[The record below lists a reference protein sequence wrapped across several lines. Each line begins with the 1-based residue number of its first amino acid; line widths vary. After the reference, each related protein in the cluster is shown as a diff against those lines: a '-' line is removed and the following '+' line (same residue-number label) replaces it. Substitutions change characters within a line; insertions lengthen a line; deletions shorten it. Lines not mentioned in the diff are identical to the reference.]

1 MLRVQIAVAKKS
13 QSQSR
18 PSNVDI
24 YKRKVDAVTQH
35 YEEQLKEMA
44 EELAALTQEEHNFHL
59 DIATS
64 VIPSEAKP
72 NLLFA
77 ETQSSINISDVSN
90 RSCSRVSSFQNTPKS
105 TNFSLFQ
112 QARLFS
118 DDLALEKN
126 QKEVEAVFT
135 VPSNPRKEVSSVFK
149 FKKTAT
155 VMNAAAKDSKTSQ
168 NMVLGVA
175 VAGDQQGQQSTGK
188 VSHQEGGYGTVS
200 SCGNTPG
207 VKGGKPSFKFVSKT
221 ASAGSKATSRA
232 KSVGFLPVVVMGPE
246 KDDEGVKNIM
256 DNCGRKRSVFERDFG
271 GLEQ

>member
-44 EELAALTQEEHNFHL
+44 EELAALKQEEHNFHL

-72 NLLFA
+72 NLLFT

-90 RSCSRVSSFQNTPKS
+90 SSCSRVSSFQNTPKS

-135 VPSNPRKEVSSVFK
+135 VPGKPRKEVSSVFK
-149 FKKTAT
+149 FKKTAA
-155 VMNAAAKDSKTSQ
+155 VMNAAAKDSKTS
-168 NMVLGVA
+168 LGVA
-175 VAGDQQGQQSTGK
+175 VAGDQQGQQST
-188 VSHQEGGYGTVS
+188 SHQEGGYGTVS

-271 GLEQ
+271 GSEQ